1 MERREEAADRTPI
14 NLSEW
19 AHPWVWTCSEG
30 REETGI
36 GWGRDPGR
44 VSAHPL
50 PTEETENNP
59 VRSVGVLAPGSGR
72 PSHQGKPTG
81 AKLSAPE
88 PSVTIARSSTF
99 PGSHLL
105 SGSDT
110 LSGVVV

>member
-1 MERREEAADRTPI
+1 MERREEAADMSPI

-50 PTEETENNP
+50 PTEET
-59 VRSVGVLAPGSGR
+59 
-72 PSHQGKPTG
+72 
-81 AKLSAPE
+81 
-88 PSVTIARSSTF
+88 
-99 PGSHLL
+99 
-105 SGSDT
+105 
-110 LSGVVV
+110 